1 MRHLFLA
8 AAMMVGA
15 LVVTFGAA
23 STLQGWATARSYAAT
38 NVATPAMI
46 SPVAKATET
55 APVGRARLHVSPRQT
70 SAIDQVAESK
80 I

>member
-8 AAMMVGA
+8 AAMMIGA

-23 STLQGWATARSYAAT
+23 STLQSMAASRTYATAST
-38 NVATPAMI
+38 TPAMI
-46 SPVAKATET
+46 APVAKATET
-55 APVGRARLHVSPRQT
+55 LRARLHTSPRQAT
-70 SAIDQVAESK
+70 VTDQVAESK

>member
-23 STLQGWATARSYAAT
+23 STLQSMATSRPYASNAS
-38 NVATPAMI
+38 TPAMI
-46 SPVAKATET
+46 TPVAKATET
-55 APVGRARLHVSPRQT
+55 LRARLHVSPRQ
-70 SAIDQVAESK
+70 AAADEVAESK

>member
-8 AAMMVGA
+8 AFMMLGA

-23 STLQGWATARSYAAT
+23 STLQGWATSRSYAS

-46 SPVAKATET
+46 APVAKATET
-55 APVGRARLHVSPRQT
+55 GTQRARLHVSPRQA
-70 SAIDQVAESK
+70 SIIDQLAESK

>member
-8 AAMMVGA
+8 AFMMVGA

-23 STLQGWATARSYAAT
+23 STLQGWATSRSYAS
-38 NVATPAMI
+38 NVATPAAMI

-55 APVGRARLHVSPRQT
+55 APAGRNRLHVTPRQAT
-70 SAIDQVAESK
+70 AIGQVAESK

>member
-8 AAMMVGA
+8 AAMMLGA

-23 STLQGWATARSYAAT
+23 STLQSMATSRSYASTA
-38 NVATPAMI
+38 NTPAMI
-46 SPVAKATET
+46 MPVAKATET
-55 APVGRARLHVSPRQT
+55 PRARLHANPHQMST
-70 SAIDQVAESK
+70 IDQVARSK

>member
-23 STLQGWATARSYAAT
+23 STLQSLALSRPYASAS
-38 NVATPAMI
+38 NTPAMI
-46 SPVAKATET
+46 MPVAKATET
-55 APVGRARLHVSPRQT
+55 LRARLHVSPRET
-70 SAIDQVAESK
+70 TAIDQVAETK
-80 I
+80 L

>member
-23 STLQGWATARSYAAT
+23 STLQSMATSRSYAAAT
-38 NVATPAMI
+38 TTTPAMI
-46 SPVAKATET
+46 TPVAKATET
-55 APVGRARLHVSPRQT
+55 LRARLHASPRQ
-70 SAIDQVAESK
+70 AAAVDQVAESK

>member
-8 AAMMVGA
+8 AAMMIGA

-23 STLQGWATARSYAAT
+23 STLQSIATSRSYAST
-38 NVATPAMI
+38 VNTPAMI
-46 SPVAKATET
+46 TPVAKATET
-55 APVGRARLHVSPRQT
+55 PRARLHGAPRQVST
-70 SAIDQVAESK
+70 VDQVAESQ

>member
-23 STLQGWATARSYAAT
+23 STLQGWATSRSYAT
-38 NVATPAMI
+38 NVSAPAMI
-46 SPVAKATET
+46 SPVAKATE
-55 APVGRARLHVSPRQT
+55 ASGVQRSRLHVAPRQA
-70 SAIDQVAESK
+70 SAADQLAESK

>member
-23 STLQGWATARSYAAT
+23 STLQSMATSRSYASTAS
-38 NVATPAMI
+38 TPAMI
-46 SPVAKATET
+46 APVAKATET
-55 APVGRARLHVSPRQT
+55 LRSRLHVSPRQ
-70 SAIDQVAESK
+70 AAAVDQVAETK

>member
-23 STLQGWATARSYAAT
+23 STLQSMATSRSYARTAS
-38 NVATPAMI
+38 TPAMI
-46 SPVAKATET
+46 TPVAKATET
-55 APVGRARLHVSPRQT
+55 PRARLHMSPH
-70 SAIDQVAESK
+70 QVAESQL
-80 I
+80 

>member
-23 STLQGWATARSYAAT
+23 STLQSMATSRSYAST
-38 NVATPAMI
+38 VSTPAMI
-46 SPVAKATET
+46 MPVAKATET
-55 APVGRARLHVSPRQT
+55 PRARLNTSPH
-70 SAIDQVAESK
+70 QVAESQL
-80 I
+80 

>member
-23 STLQGWATARSYAAT
+23 STLQSMATSRSYASTAS
-38 NVATPAMI
+38 TPAMI
-46 SPVAKATET
+46 TPVAKATET
-55 APVGRARLHVSPRQT
+55 PRARLNTSPH
-70 SAIDQVAESK
+70 QVAESQL
-80 I
+80 